1 MSTVSRTVRSSAR
14 LTVILLVVTLSAGC
28 PKKKPEELPPEPP
41 PGAAP
46 IDTLLELLGLER
58 SELTL
63 PRAEQAGYQLPV
75 RYPVID
81 AALNRPLSLPSWAE
95 TQGDRLDRAT
105 TSTEVWAALRTLS
118 PAGSQTHRQDD
129 TPALALEGTPPLRP
143 RVASPT
149 LLPRQ
154 AFASK
159 QGLVQTSQL
168 PQAFVEQLIEIAGI
182 LEDIELAAES
192 WYRLEGLIRRPDRAA
207 EEFFVDRNS
216 GEYRFRTHPVGVQLE
231 FLRCAVFIDH
241 GAMADSAAHL
251 LSELDARLPALAE
264 AAALLPTSEGRLLH
278 LDSRFGPIIVGSHS
292 ADVYKEDAFLVV
304 DPGGGDEWT
313 NNAGAT
319 GSLPSSVSL
328 AIDLGGN
335 DHYRRERG
343 HAQGAGFMGI
353 GVLVDW
359 GEGADK
365 YTAGA
370 QAQGAGFMGIGVLW
384 DRGGDDAYRSSGFS
398 QGAGAFGLG
407 LLLDEGGNDL
417 AAASGRAQG
426 FASTAGLGAYLD
438 LAGNDERR
446 VGMPGSD
453 RRSISSGGGQGAA
466 WGTRPFPW
474 TGDLSLSGGV
484 GLLYDRSGDDRNYAQ
499 SMGQGSSWFMSLALH
514 LDRSGNDQ
522 YICGRSCQGGAE
534 HLSAALLLDGDGNDR
549 YESSQL
555 AQGAG
560 DDRSVGVLWDQ
571 GSGIDLYR
579 LNLQGREPAAEIG
592 RGQGFARQPHALGLL
607 VDGGGSDRYESAR
620 DGLGH
625 AEPTRHPDRNPTGLI
640 IDLGGQDTYIESNQ
654 RAGAIPRDGS
664 TWLAGDGAAG
674 IDTFLA
680 SPGWS
685 SSEIEPAEGFA
696 AVSWRR
702 SLLRANDESKEP
714 PSEDKEPSDEGKE
727 QASKDKEPS
736 GETVSALWTRL
747 DSRFD
752 RLVISPTATLT
763 ESELSELRVIAET
776 SASVPVR
783 RAAGR
788 LLVAAGEKLG
798 LRVLIAALDETNQ
811 DNPGG
816 PRGTGEE
823 GAWLSLVT
831 GTGQGLRPAQ
841 WRTWFSSD
849 SDTLDLALRWP
860 AVALIEAALRAAQR
874 GDPEVMAALC
884 EQAREQLPGDAFIHS
899 KAAALVGRWAWILGH
914 PESHG
919 HRDPELAIRLA
930 KLWISWQ
937 PDRAEPFITLG
948 QAWFTQ
954 GDYEMAGMALDKAA
968 ILDPDNIRLLTLRRA
983 MEN

>member
-1 MSTVSRTVRSSAR
+1 MIATSRVFRNSAI
-14 LTVILLVVTLSAGC
+14 LSLALLVVSISAGC
-28 PKKKPEELPPEPP
+28 PRVKKEQPPPEPP

-46 IDTLLELLGLER
+46 IDTLLELLGMKR
-58 SELTL
+58 GELTL
-63 PRAEQAGYQLPV
+63 PRAEQASYQLPLD
-75 RYPVID
+75 YPVIN
-81 AALNRPLSLPSWAE
+81 AALKQPLSLPSWAE
-95 TQGDRLDRAT
+95 TQGVRLDAAS
-105 TSTEVWAALRTLS
+105 TSAEVWATLRTLS
-118 PAGSQTHRQDD
+118 PAGSQPHRTQAV
-129 TPALALEGTPPLRP
+129 PATALEGTPPLRA
-143 RVASPT
+143 RVSSPAA
-149 LLPRQ
+149 LPRQ

-159 QGLVQTSQL
+159 QGMVQTSQL
-168 PQAFVEQLIEIAGI
+168 PSAFVEQLVELAGL
-182 LEDIELAAES
+182 LEDIELAAEN
-192 WYRLEGLIRRPDRAA
+192 WYHLEGLIRRPDRAA
-207 EEFFVDRNS
+207 EEFFIDRHS

-241 GAMADSAAHL
+241 GALADSAAQL

-264 AAALLPTSEGRLLH
+264 VAALLPESEGRLLH
-278 LDSRFGPIIVGSHS
+278 LETRFGPIIVGSHG
-292 ADVYKEDAFLVV
+292 ADLYKEDAFLVV

-335 DHYRRERG
+335 DTYRRERG

-370 QAQGAGFMGIGVLW
+370 QAQGAGFMGVGVLW
-384 DRGGDDAYRSSGFS
+384 DRGGDDTYRSSGFS

-407 LLLDEGGNDL
+407 LLLDEGGNDR

-453 RRSISSGGGQGAA
+453 RNSISSGGGQGAA

-474 TGDLSLSGGV
+474 TGDLSLPGGV
-484 GLLYDRSGDDRNYAQ
+484 GLLYDRNGHDRNFAHT
-499 SMGQGSSWFMSLALH
+499 MGQGSSWFMSLGLH
-514 LDRSGNDQ
+514 LDRTGTDQ

-534 HLSAALLLDGDGNDR
+534 HLSGALLLDGGGNDR
-549 YESSQL
+549 YESTQL

-560 DDRSVGVLWDQ
+560 DDRSVGVLWDR
-571 GSGIDLYR
+571 GSGMDLYR
-579 LNLQGREPAAEIG
+579 LNLEGGESAAEMG
-592 RGQGFARQPHALGLL
+592 RGQGFARQPHALGVL
-607 VDGGGSDRYESAR
+607 VDGGGSDRYESVR

-625 AEPTRHPDRNPTGLI
+625 AEPSRHPDRNPTGLI
-640 IDLGGQDTYIESNQ
+640 IDLGGEDTYVESNQ
-654 RAGAIPRDGS
+654 RAGAIPRDS
-664 TWLAGDGAAG
+664 SSWLAGPGAAG

-685 SSEIEPAEGFA
+685 AAEIEPAEGFA
-696 AVSWRR
+696 PVQWHR
-702 SLLRANDESKEP
+702 SLLTPSGQAKDPPVDSKEP
-714 PSEDKEPSDEGKE
+714 DIDSKEPDV
-727 QASKDKEPS
+727 
-736 GETVSALWTRL
+736 ETTSELWTRL
-747 DSRFD
+747 EARFD
-752 RLVISPTATLT
+752 RFVTPPNEALT
-763 ESELSELRVIAET
+763 ESELKDLRVLAET
-776 SASVPVR
+776 STSVPVR

-788 LLVAAGEKLG
+788 LLVGAGEQLG
-798 LRVLIAALDETNQ
+798 LRVLIAALDEPNQ

-816 PRGTGEE
+816 PRGTGEQ
-823 GAWLSLVT
+823 GAWLSLAT
-831 GTGQGLRPAQ
+831 GTGQGFTPSQ
-841 WRTWFSSD
+841 WRAWFSSEAE
-849 SDTLDLALRWP
+849 SLDLLKRWP

-874 GDPEVMAALC
+874 GDPQTMAVLC

-899 KAAALVGRWAWILGH
+899 RAAALVGRWAGVLGH

-930 KLWISWQ
+930 NLWINWQ
-937 PDRAEPFITLG
+937 PDRANPFITLA
-948 QAWFTQ
+948 QAWFSK
-954 GDYEMAGMALDKAA
+954 GDYEMAGRALDKAA
-968 ILDPDNIRLLTLRRA
+968 ILDPDNGRLLAIRRA
-983 MEN
+983 MEP